1 MFAFLL
7 TTAREI
13 YKDLEDEIGDL
24 KAGIMTFPLIAGAP
38 TARRLAGFIC
48 IFCWGLL
55 PLPVVQGFYPTLF
68 LIITA
73 TVLTPTFVAIL
84 VFAHKKN
91 YRRAQK
97 LVKVA
102 MFAGL
107 VALLV
112 CSF

>member
-1 MFAFLL
+1 
-7 TTAREI
+7 
-13 YKDLEDEIGDL
+13 
-24 KAGIMTFPLIAGAP
+24 MTFPLIAGAP

>member
-1 MFAFLL
+1 MKNKIKREDGNMEKKRSL
-7 TTAREI
+7 TVRI
-13 YKDLEDEIGDL
+13 
-24 KAGIMTFPLIAGAP
+24 
-38 TARRLAGFIC
+38 
-48 IFCWGLL
+48 
-55 PLPVVQGFYPTLF
+55 LF

-84 VFAHKKN
+84 VFAHKKK